1 MNMWHRKFGGRQWL
15 RGQEG
20 QSLIE
25 TAISMPLLLSIAFN
39 IINWGYLWYMVL
51 ALSAAPRMGAEYA
64 TQGGQV
70 TITPGTTAVSN
81 LVYENIT
88 NSVKGA
94 TTSNTS
100 VRVCTSA
107 KGVDSTTNKALCD
120 SFGPSYSF
128 SAVDTDPEAP
138 TFVLHRVD
146 VEYTVTPVIPGW
158 VFNVILPSNLKFHR
172 QVSMRSLY

>member
-1 MNMWHRKFGGRQWL
+1 MTMWQREFIHGR
-15 RGQEG
+15 RFKGQEG
-20 QSLIE
+20 QSLVE
-25 TAISMPLLLSIAFN
+25 TALTLPLLLGIAFN

-64 TQGGQV
+64 TQGGKV
-70 TITPGTTAVSN
+70 TIAPGTTVVSN

-107 KGVDSTTNKALCD
+107 KGVVSTTNKALCD

-128 SAVDTDPEAP
+128 
-138 TFVLHRVD
+138 
-146 VEYTVTPVIPGW
+146 
-158 VFNVILPSNLKFHR
+158 
-172 QVSMRSLY
+172 